1 MSIAPWVPYHHRQT
15 RMPTLAEA
23 LNHGWQLQQQ
33 RRLAEAEQV
42 YRRVLAAAPR
52 SADAWCYLGMALHD
66 QRRFGEAEQAYRQA
80 LSLKPQFPIAY
91 NNLGNTLSAAGRF
104 DEAEAACR
112 TAIEQQPTYARAFSN
127 LGAVLLKQRRADE
140 AVEQIRQAV
149 ELNPND
155 PLSRKNLGAA
165 LVESNRPTEAL
176 PWLEQAAAALG
187 TAEAHKD
194 WATALLRLGRLAEAI
209 ERYQAALRIDANY
222 AEAHYALSLIRLLR
236 GDLADGWRQYEWRW
250 RRDGFAKP
258 LTDRPE
264 WDGSPLAGR
273 TLLLVAEQGL
283 GDTLQFVRYA
293 TRFKQQDARVLLW
306 VPRVLMPLLESC
318 PGLDELHASEQ
329 PPPRSDFYL
338 PLMSA
343 PRVFDTRLD
352 SIPAEIPYLQAD
364 ENLVA
369 AWRVTLDREAPR
381 SAGRRIG
388 IAWQG
393 SRTNQADAQRSVPL
407 AEFAPLAALPDVQ
420 LVSLQKGF
428 GREQIADVAS
438 HWRLLDLAD
447 RLDEATGTFLDTA
460 AVMKHLDLVVCCDT
474 SIAHVAGAMGI
485 PVWIA
490 LPYSPDW
497 RWLLDRT
504 DSPWYPT
511 ARLFRQRAPGD
522 WNSVFTEIAKL
533 AAARERTI

>member
-42 YRRVLAAAPR
+42 YRQVLAAAPR

-194 WATALLRLGRLAEAI
+194 WATALLRLGRLDEAI

-293 TRFKQQDARVLLW
+293 TRFKQQGARVLLW
-306 VPRVLMPLLESC
+306 GPRVLMPLLESC

-369 AWRVTLDREAPR
+369 AWRVTLDREVPR

-447 RLDEATGTFLDTA
+447 RLDEATGPFLDTA

-474 SIAHVAGAMGI
+474 SIAHVA
-485 PVWIA
+485 
-490 LPYSPDW
+490 
-497 RWLLDRT
+497 
-504 DSPWYPT
+504 
-511 ARLFRQRAPGD
+511 
-522 WNSVFTEIAKL
+522 
-533 AAARERTI
+533 